1 MSMSAV
7 RYHLLHDTIYRYTHP
22 VSESRQMIRLSPRAL
37 EGQRCLSHRLLID
50 PEPSRTED
58 WIDSFGNHVRTIDLE
73 SSHEHLLIR
82 AESWV
87 ELTPPENTAFD
98 ESPPWEQVRDTLAYR
113 AGRPLTPE
121 ILEASPF
128 CFESPNI
135 RLKRE
140 FAAYALEI
148 FTPGRPLLAGV
159 KHLMARIFSEF
170 TFDPEATD
178 VATPVTEVFA
188 KRRGVCQDL
197 SHVMISCLRSI
208 GLASRY
214 VSGYLLTLPPPGK
227 PRLIGADA
235 THAWV
240 SVFCPGIGWF
250 DFDPTNNTTPQLE
263 HITVGWGR
271 DFADVSP
278 VRGVIL
284 GAGSHTLD
292 ISVTVVP
299 EAEFSLIY
307 ENGTSFDRALHRH
320 LSE

>member
-1 MSMSAV
+1 MSAV
-7 RYHLLHDTIYRYTHP
+7 RYHLLHDTIYRYSHP
-22 VSESRQMIRLSPRAL
+22 VSESRQMIRLSPREL
-37 EGQRCLSHRLLID
+37 DGQRCLSHRLQID
-50 PEPSRTED
+50 PEPLRSENWT
-58 WIDSFGNHVRTIDLE
+58 DSFGNHVRTIDLE
-73 SSHEHLLIR
+73 SGHEHLIIR

-87 ELTPPENTAFD
+87 ELAPPASAAFD
-98 ESPPWEQVRDTLAYR
+98 ESPPWERVRDTLAYR
-113 AGRPLTPE
+113 AGRPLSPD
-121 ILEASPF
+121 ILAASPF

-140 FAAYALEI
+140 FAAYALEA
-148 FTPGRPLLAGV
+148 FTPSRPLLTGV
-159 KHLMARIFSEF
+159 QDLMARIFKEF

-188 KRRGVCQDL
+188 QRRGVCQDL

-208 GLASRY
+208 GLAARY
-214 VSGYLLTLPPPGK
+214 MSGYLLTLPPPGK

-240 SVFCPGIGWF
+240 SVYCPASGWI
-250 DFDPTNNTTPQLE
+250 DFDPTNNTTPGQE
-263 HITVGWGR
+263 HITLGWGR

-299 EAEFSLIY
+299 ESEFSLIY
-307 ENGTSFDRALHRH
+307 ENGTNI
-320 LSE
+320 

>member
-1 MSMSAV
+1 MSPI

-22 VSESRQMIRLSPRAL
+22 VSESRQMIRLSPRL
-37 EGQRCLSHRLLID
+37 LDGQRCLSHRLQID
-50 PEPSRTED
+50 PVPSRSED
-58 WIDSFGNHVRTIDLE
+58 WADSFGNLVRTIDLE

-87 ELTPPENTAFD
+87 ELTPPEQTEF
-98 ESPPWEQVRDTLAYR
+98 ETSPAWEHVRDSLAYR
-113 AGRPLTPE
+113 AGRALAPE
-121 ILEASPF
+121 ILAASPF
-128 CFESPNI
+128 CFESPHI

-140 FAAYALEI
+140 FAAYALKV

-159 KHLMARIFSEF
+159 QDLMARIFNEF

-197 SHVMISCLRSI
+197 SHIMISCLRSI
-208 GLASRY
+208 GLAARY

-240 SVFCPGIGWF
+240 SVFCPGAGWF
-250 DFDPTNNTTPQLE
+250 DFDPTNNTTPRLE

-299 EAEFSLIY
+299 ESEFSLIY
-307 ENGTSFDRALHRH
+307 ENETSIDLKPNRPGLG
-320 LSE
+320 